1 MPVLDQVIDLMINV
15 CNSAKKSGYQRKSSE
30 MRLQNWVLPAG
41 KARGQSSPS
50 ALHRAELSAAHW
62 KLCLSWACWKPT
74 KGNRWVFF
82 GEDLEVSS
90 PFASTTA
97 PEPNPSRLLQI
108 QRVIFT
114 KLPTDLDA
122 QSWFI
127 SQELQFQAQ
136 TLKTEFFI
144 LHTYVSKDTT
154 EGDRVLFWQ
163 INCEDTNNKARG
175 NNICNGLLITS
186 ESRCLQLDRATTAL
200 FTMQQRDILYI
211 LHLGFA
217 LCKELKPFCIFHAS
231 QSITGGKY

>member
-1 MPVLDQVIDLMINV
+1 M
-15 CNSAKKSGYQRKSSE
+15 GF
-30 MRLQNWVLPAG
+30 
-41 KARGQSSPS
+41 
-50 ALHRAELSAAHW
+50 
-62 KLCLSWACWKPT
+62 
-74 KGNRWVFF
+74 FF
-82 GEDLEVSS
+82 GEDLEVTS

-97 PEPNPSRLLQI
+97 PDPNPSRLLQI

-154 EGDRVLFWQ
+154 EGERVLFWQ